1 MNHHIYAEYHLR
13 KTLLEDELF
22 RSHPDLVT
30 DHERPPIPQE
40 DRDLLT
46 NLLGRLY
53 STAVVKSAMT
63 TSLNII
69 HRAAGIENTG
79 NQGIRSSK
87 HSDQLKRSS
96 DSPSVRETKS
106 PSSSLFIRS
115 DAPIPEGLT
124 EEEEE
129 EEEESENAIAFDQE
143 QSSNVPHKHVE
154 LDESED
160 EAEDYD
166 RHLPI
171 KTTFLPSLSAGYIPA
186 SDDSDPDEELESF
199 APMKQPRKNRRGQR
213 ERRGIWEKKYGKNA
227 RHLQKEKEMQKATPL
242 VKDRKRLERKPQKGE
257 SQAPGDSNGDGNV
270 QKETKANEP
279 HPSWIAKQKMRE
291 QQKAML
297 ASVKPQKI
305 KFE

>member
-1 MNHHIYAEYHLR
+1 MNHHIYAEYHLH

-87 HSDQLKRSS
+87 HSDRLKRSS

-124 EEEEE
+124 SEE
-129 EEEESENAIAFDQE
+129 EEEESENATDFDQE
-143 QSSNVPHKHVE
+143 ESPNVPQKHVE
-154 LDESED
+154 LDESKD
-160 EAEDYD
+160 EAEDDD
-166 RHLPI
+166 RHLPV

-227 RHLQKEKEMQKATPL
+227 HHLQKETQKATPL
-242 VKDRKRLERKPQKGE
+242 AKDRKRLERKPQKGE
-257 SQAPGDSNGDGNV
+257 SEAPRDSNLDRNV
-270 QKETKANEP
+270 QKETKISEP
-279 HPSWIAKQKMRE
+279 HPSWTAKQKMRE